1 MKKYI
6 FALTAVMLLASACA
20 VKYTMK
26 KDYDFSK
33 IKRIAVINFSD
44 NSGFRNSGEV
54 VADEFV
60 MQMIGKGY
68 NVIERNKIEVLLRER
83 QIADLS
89 DYKQIGRLL
98 GVDAIIT
105 GSVIKYHENMEQT
118 VYFTDSTGKMTSQII
133 MTQAEV
139 EISARMIDAATG
151 EIVWTARNGDVAFEL
166 SDAVGY
172 CVSGVIDVLKN
183 LKLK

>member
-1 MKKYI
+1 MKKLSI
-6 FALTAVMLLASACA
+6 ALIALILLASSCS
-20 VKYTMK
+20 VRYTIK

-33 IKRIAVINFSD
+33 IKRLAVINFSG
-44 NSGFRNSGEV
+44 NSSFRNSGEV

-68 NVIERNKIEVLLRER
+68 NVIERNKLDVLLREKSLSD
-83 QIADLS
+83 QS

-105 GSVIKYHENMEQT
+105 GSVVKYHENMEQT
-118 VYFTDSTGKMTSQII
+118 VYTTDSTGRTTSQII

-139 EISARMIDAATG
+139 ELSARMIDAATG

-172 CVSGVIDVLKN
+172 AASGLIDSLKN
-183 LKLK
+183 INLK